1 MRRFLVPEVI
11 QTSVM
16 DCGPA
21 SLKSLFAGFGLYLSY
36 GRLREACQTDVDGTS
51 IDTLETM
58 AQAHGLD
65 AAQVVIPADLVLLP
79 TSACLPAIVVM
90 RLAGGATH
98 FVVLWSVH
106 GPLVQIMDPGAGR
119 IWMHRRRFLDSL
131 YIHEQMVTREMWGE
145 WSQSDVFTA
154 GMESRMRALGVEPT
168 LWNEHISGERM
179 SISRISIRKDRAC
192 LDASLRLAQTLRDAG
207 KLTPGAEAE
216 QFLSLCEQNPEQIPP
231 EFWTVRKTTGDD
243 KQDDEQLMM
252 RGAVLVVAAGK
263 RAKKSAEPLP
273 QSLEAVRNEPP
284 TRVWLPVWQA
294 VQESGWLSTGLIVL
308 ALLTSAAGTV
318 FEPLLFRGFLDLARH
333 LKLPG
338 QRIGAIVAMTGFL
351 GGLLALEWPAVT
363 GLLRVGR
370 QLEIRLRTRILMKI
384 PRLHD
389 RHFQSRLISD
399 MAFRAHTLQLLR
411 QLPELA
417 GLFVRLTAS
426 LIFIAA
432 GIAWFYPGAALP
444 AVLAVIVAVG
454 VPLLF
459 QPALASRD
467 LRFREFSGALSRF
480 YLDALLGL
488 RPIQAH
494 GAAQTLRTLHSEQ
507 LGQWAEAGL
516 RLQSVFVRAEVL
528 QMAVTYVPVIALVY
542 REALRSSSPAGLLLL
557 AYWAVSIPTLGQ
569 ELASIAWEMP
579 ALRNTLWRLL
589 EPLGAPEEAIPET
602 APVAAKTSGVGL
614 EIEKV
619 TVVAGGHVI
628 LEDVDLSIAPG
639 EHIAVVGSSGAGKS
653 SLASLL
659 LGWHKPQKGNVTV
672 DGAPLDAEQL
682 AQLRR
687 HTAWIAPEVHLFQ
700 ATLLDNLSYGNG
712 SDSTG
717 RVGLAIQGTDL
728 LSVLERLPD
737 GLQTDL
743 GESGALVSGG
753 EGQNVRIGRAMARPD
768 IRLAILDEPARGLDR
783 EARRTL
789 LAKARRHFARATM
802 IFVTHD
808 VPDTL
813 DFQRVLVI
821 EQGRIVEQGSPR
833 ELYEKKG
840 SRYRALC
847 DQETITRQSLA
858 SGSLWRRMKMSNG
871 VLSETTEARE
881 WTAA

>member
-1 MRRFLVPEVI
+1 MKRFLVPEVI
-11 QTSVM
+11 QSSVM

-21 SLKSLFAGFGLYLSY
+21 SLKALFAGFGLYLSY

-58 AQAHGLD
+58 AQALGLD
-65 AAQVVIPADLVLLP
+65 AAQMVIPSDLVLLP
-79 TSACLPAIVVM
+79 TSDCLPAIVVM

-131 YIHEQMVTREMWGE
+131 YIHEQAVTREMWEE
-145 WSQSDVFTA
+145 WSQTEVFTA
-154 GMESRMRALGVEPT
+154 GLDSRMRALGFEPH
-168 LWNEHISGERM
+168 LWNERTGD
-179 SISRISIRKDRAC
+179 RIDINKDRAV
-192 LDASLRLAQTLRDAG
+192 LDAALRLARTLCDAG

-216 QFLSLCEQNPEQIPP
+216 QFLSLCAQNPDQIPH
-231 EFWTVRKTTGDD
+231 EFWTVRKTTEDG
-243 KQDDEQLMM
+243 EQLMI
-252 RGAVLVVAAGK
+252 RGAVLVVAAG
-263 RAKKSAEPLP
+263 RREEASTEPLP

-284 TRVWLPVWQA
+284 TRVWLPVWEA
-294 VQESGWLSTGLIVL
+294 VRENGWLSTGLIVL
-308 ALLTSAAGTV
+308 ALLASAAGTV
-318 FEPLLFRGFLDLARH
+318 FEPLLFRGFFDLARH
-333 LKLPG
+333 LKLTG
-338 QRIGAIVAMTGFL
+338 QRIGAITAMICFL

-363 GLLRVGR
+363 GLLRLGR
-370 QLEIRLRTRILMKI
+370 HLEMRLRTRILMKI

-411 QLPELA
+411 HLPEFA

-426 LIFIAA
+426 LIFAAA

-494 GAAQTLRTLHSEQ
+494 GAASTLRTLHSEQ

-542 REALRSSSPAGLLLL
+542 REALRTSSPAGLLLL

-569 ELASIAWEMP
+569 ELASIAWDMP

-589 EPLGAPEEAIPET
+589 EPLGAPEEEVPEV
-602 APVAAKTSGVGL
+602 APAAAKTCGVGV

-628 LEDVDLSIAPG
+628 LENLDLSIAPG
-639 EHIAVVGSSGAGKS
+639 EHIAVVGLSGAGKS

-659 LGWHKPQKGNVTV
+659 LGWHKPQSGTVTV
-672 DGAPLDAEQL
+672 DGAPLDSERL
-682 AQLRR
+682 SQLRR

-700 ATLLDNLSYGNG
+700 ASLLDNLNYGNG

-737 GLQTDL
+737 GLQTEL

-768 IRLAILDEPARGLDR
+768 VRLAILDEPARGLDR
-783 EARRTL
+783 EARRSL
-789 LAKARRHFARATM
+789 LARARQHFAKATM

-813 DFQRVLVI
+813 DFQRVLVV
-821 EQGRIVEQGSPR
+821 EQGRIIEQGLPR
-833 ELYEKKG
+833 ELYEKTD

-847 DQETITRQSLA
+847 DQETITHQRLW
-858 SGSLWRRMKMSNG
+858 SGSTWRHLKMSSG
-871 VLSETTEARE
+871 VLSESTEARE

>member
-1 MRRFLVPEVI
+1 MKRFLVPEVI
-11 QTSVM
+11 QSSVM

-21 SLKSLFAGFGLYLSY
+21 SLKALFGGFGLYLSY

-58 AQAHGLD
+58 AQALGLD
-65 AAQVVIPADLVLLP
+65 AAQVVIPSDLVLLP
-79 TSACLPAIVVM
+79 TSDCLPAIVVM

-106 GPLVQIMDPGAGR
+106 GPLVQIMDPAAGR
-119 IWMHRRRFLDSL
+119 IWMHHRRFLDSL
-131 YIHEQMVTREMWGE
+131 YLHEQMVTREMWEE
-145 WSQSDVFTA
+145 WSQTDVFTA
-154 GMESRMRALGVEPT
+154 GLKGRMRALGIDPH
-168 LWNEHISGERM
+168 LWNE
-179 SISRISIRKDRAC
+179 SIGDRAV
-192 LDASLRLAQTLRDAG
+192 LDASLRLARTLCDAG

-216 QFLSLCEQNPEQIPP
+216 QFLDLCAQNPGQIPP
-231 EFWTVRKTTGDD
+231 EFWTVRKTPDGDQ
-243 KQDDEQLMM
+243 KRMM

-263 RAKKSAEPLP
+263 REEASSEPLP

-284 TRVWLPVWQA
+284 TRVWLPVWEA
-294 VQESGWLSTGLIVL
+294 VREGGWLAACLIVL
-308 ALLTSAAGTV
+308 ALLVSAAGTV
-318 FEPLLFRGFLDLARH
+318 IEPLLFRGFFDLARH

-338 QRIGAIVAMTGFL
+338 QRIGAITAMICFL
-351 GGLLALEWPAVT
+351 GGLLALEWPALT
-363 GLLRVGR
+363 GLLRLGR
-370 QLEIRLRTRILMKI
+370 HLEMRLRARILMKI

-411 QLPELA
+411 HLPEFA

-426 LIFIAA
+426 LIFAAA
-432 GIAWFYPGAALP
+432 GITWFYPGVALP

-488 RPIQAH
+488 RPIKAH
-494 GAAQTLRTLHSEQ
+494 GAARTLRTLHSEQ

-542 REALRSSSPAGLLLL
+542 REALRTSSPAGLLLL

-569 ELASIAWEMP
+569 ELASIAWDMP

-589 EPLGAPEEAIPET
+589 EPLGAPEEEIPQV
-602 APVAAKTSGVGL
+602 APAAAKTSGVGL

-628 LEDVDLSIAPG
+628 LEDIDLSVAPG
-639 EHIAVVGSSGAGKS
+639 EHIAVVGLSGAGKS

-659 LGWHKPQKGNVTV
+659 LGWHKPQSGSVTV
-672 DGAPLDAEQL
+672 DGAPLDAERL
-682 AQLRR
+682 TQLRR

-700 ATLLDNLSYGNG
+700 ASLLDNLNYGNG

-737 GLQTDL
+737 GLQTAL

-768 IRLAILDEPARGLDR
+768 VRLAILDEPARGLDR
-783 EARRTL
+783 
-789 LAKARRHFARATM
+789 KARRSLLARARQHFAKATM

-808 VPDTL
+808 VRDTL
-813 DFQRVLVI
+813 DFQRVLVV
-821 EQGRIVEQGSPR
+821 EQGRIIEQGSPR
-833 ELYEKKG
+833 ELYEKTD
-840 SRYRALC
+840 SRYRTLC
-847 DQETITRQSLA
+847 DQETITRQRLW
-858 SGSLWRRMKMSNG
+858 SGSSWRHLKMSSG
-871 VLSETTEARE
+871 VLNETTEACE

>member
-1 MRRFLVPEVI
+1 VDDEAAMKRFLVPEVI

-21 SLKSLFAGFGLYLSY
+21 SLKALFAGFGLYLSY

-51 IDTLETM
+51 IDTLEAM
-58 AQAHGLD
+58 AQALGLN
-65 AAQVVIPADLVLLP
+65 ASQVVIPADLVLLP
-79 TSACLPAIVVM
+79 TSASLPAIVVM

-119 IWMHRRRFLDSL
+119 IWMHRQRFLDSL
-131 YIHEQMVTREMWGE
+131 YIHEQMVTREMWDE
-145 WSQSDVFTA
+145 WSQTEVFTA
-154 GMESRMRALGVEPT
+154 SLESRMRALGVEPHF
-168 LWNEHISGERM
+168 WNDRMGNERM
-179 SISRISIRKDRAC
+179 GKDRAH
-192 LDASLRLAQTLRDAG
+192 LDAALRLAQTLCDAG
-207 KLTPGAEAE
+207 KLTRGAEGE
-216 QFLSLCEQNPEQIPP
+216 QFLSLCAHDPEQIPP
-231 EFWTVRKTTGDD
+231 EFWTIRKTTDGDD
-243 KQDDEQLMM
+243 RLRM

-263 RAKKSAEPLP
+263 REEASTEPLS

-284 TRVWLPVWQA
+284 TRVWLPVWEA
-294 VQESGWLSTGLIVL
+294 IRESGWLSTGLIVL
-308 ALLTSAAGTV
+308 ALLASAAGTV
-318 FEPLLFRGFLDLARH
+318 FEPLLFRGFFDLARH
-333 LKLPG
+333 LKLSG
-338 QRIGAIVAMTGFL
+338 QRIGAIVAMICFL

-363 GLLRVGR
+363 GLLRLGR
-370 QLEIRLRTRILMKI
+370 HLEMRLRTRILMKI
-384 PRLHD
+384 PRLYD
-389 RHFQSRLISD
+389 RHFQSRLVSD

-417 GLFVRLTAS
+417 GLFLRSTAS
-426 LIFIAA
+426 LIFAAA

-494 GAAQTLRTLHSEQ
+494 GAARTLRTLHSEQ

-542 REALRSSSPAGLLLL
+542 REALRTSSPAGLLLL

-569 ELASIAWEMP
+569 ELASIAWDIP

-589 EPLGAPEEAIPET
+589 EPLGAPEEQVSEA
-602 APVAAKTSGVGL
+602 APIAKNGGVAL

-628 LEDVDLSIAPG
+628 LEDVDLSVAPG
-639 EHIAVVGSSGAGKS
+639 EHIAVVGLSGAGKS

-659 LGWHKPQKGNVTV
+659 LGWHKPQRGSVTV
-672 DGAPLDAEQL
+672 DGAPLDGEQL

-700 ATLLDNLSYGNG
+700 ASLLDNLNYGNG
-712 SDSTG
+712 SDCTG
-717 RVGLAIQGTDL
+717 RVGLAIQGADL

-737 GLQTDL
+737 GLQTEL

-768 IRLAILDEPARGLDR
+768 VRLAILDEPARGLDR
-783 EARRTL
+783 EARRSL
-789 LAKARRHFARATM
+789 LARARQHFAKATM

-813 DFQRVLVI
+813 DFQRVLVV
-821 EQGRIVEQGSPR
+821 EQGRIIEQGSPR
-833 ELYEKKG
+833 ELYEKTD
-840 SRYRALC
+840 SRYRTLC
-847 DQETITRQSLA
+847 DQEKNTHNHLFSD
-858 SGSLWRRMKMSNG
+858 SMWRHLKMSSG
-871 VLSETTEARE
+871 VLSETKEACE

>member
-1 MRRFLVPEVI
+1 MKRFLVPEVI

-21 SLKSLFAGFGLYLSY
+21 SLKALFGGFGLYLSY

-58 AQAHGLD
+58 AQALGLD
-65 AAQVVIPADLVLLP
+65 ATQVVIPSDLVLLP
-79 TSACLPAIVVM
+79 TSECLPAIVVL

-119 IWMHRRRFLDSL
+119 IWMHRRRLLDSL
-131 YIHEQMVTREMWGE
+131 YIHEQMVSSEMWEE
-145 WSQSDVFTA
+145 WSQSDVFTT
-154 GMESRMRALGVEPT
+154 GLESRMRALGVEPH
-168 LWNEHISGERM
+168 LWNDRSSE
-179 SISRISIRKDRAC
+179 DRAHW
-192 LDASLRLAQTLRDAG
+192 DASLRLAQTLCDAG
-207 KLTPGAEAE
+207 KLTRGPEAK
-216 QFLSLCEQNPEQIPP
+216 QFLSLCAQNPDQIPP
-231 EFWTVRKTTGDD
+231 EFWTVCKVN
-243 KQDDEQLMM
+243 EQLRM

-263 RAKKSAEPLP
+263 RAEALTEPLP
-273 QSLEAVRNEPP
+273 HSLEAVRNEPP
-284 TRVWLPVWQA
+284 TRVWLPVWEA
-294 VQESGWLSTGLIVL
+294 IRVNGWVCSGLIILAVL
-308 ALLTSAAGTV
+308 ASAAGTV
-318 FEPLLFRGFLDLARH
+318 FEPLLFRGFFDLARH
-333 LKLPG
+333 LKLTG
-338 QRIGAIVAMTGFL
+338 QRIGAITAMICFL

-363 GLLRVGR
+363 GLLRLGR
-370 QLEIRLRTRILMKI
+370 HLEMRLRTRILMKI

-411 QLPELA
+411 KLPEFA

-426 LIFIAA
+426 LVFAAA
-432 GIAWFYPGAALP
+432 GIAWFYPGSAVPAL
-444 AVLAVIVAVG
+444 LAVIVSVG

-459 QPALASRD
+459 QPAMASRD

-494 GAAQTLRTLHSEQ
+494 GAARTLRTLHSEQ

-516 RLQSVFVRAEVL
+516 RLQALFVRAEL
-528 QMAVTYVPVIALVY
+528 FQMAVTYVPVIALVY
-542 REALRSSSPAGLLLL
+542 REALRTSSPAGLLLL
-557 AYWAVSIPTLGQ
+557 AYWAVSIPTFGQ
-569 ELASIAWEMP
+569 QLASIAWDMP
-579 ALRNTLWRLL
+579 GLRNTLWRLL
-589 EPLGAPEEAIPET
+589 EPLGAPEEKIPEA
-602 APVAAKTSGVGL
+602 APAAKACGVGL
-614 EIEKV
+614 EVEKV

-639 EHIAVVGSSGAGKS
+639 EHVAVVGLSGAGKS

-659 LGWHKPQKGNVTV
+659 LGWHKPQRGSVMV

-700 ATLLDNLSYGNG
+700 ASLLDNLNYGNG
-712 SDSTG
+712 SDSTA

-728 LSVLERLPD
+728 LSVLESLPD
-737 GLQTDL
+737 GLQTAL

-753 EGQNVRIGRAMARPD
+753 EGQNVRIGRGLARPD
-768 IRLAILDEPARGLDR
+768 VRLAILDEPARGLDR

-789 LAKARRHFARATM
+789 LARARRHFARATM

-813 DFQRVLVI
+813 DFQRVWVV
-821 EQGRIVEQGSPR
+821 EQGRIIEDGSPR
-833 ELYEKKG
+833 ELYQKTD

-847 DQETITRQSLA
+847 DQETTTRQH
-858 SGSLWRRMKMSNG
+858 LWSSSIWRHLKMSSG
-871 VLSETTEARE
+871 VLSETTEACE
-881 WTAA
+881 WINV

>member
-1 MRRFLVPEVI
+1 MKRFLVPEVI

-21 SLKSLFAGFGLYLSY
+21 SLKALFGGFGLYLSY

-58 AQAHGLD
+58 AQALGLD
-65 AAQVVIPADLVLLP
+65 ASQVVVPADLVLLP

-119 IWMHRRRFLDSL
+119 IWMHRQRFLDSL
-131 YIHEQMVTREMWGE
+131 YIHEQVVTPEMWE
-145 WSQSDVFTA
+145 DWSQSDVFTTSL
-154 GMESRMRALGVEPT
+154 ESRMRALGVEPQ
-168 LWNEHISGERM
+168 LRNEGIGRDQ
-179 SISRISIRKDRAC
+179 DRAVS
-192 LDASLRLAQTLRDAG
+192 DAALRLARTLCDAG
-207 KLTPGAEAE
+207 KLARGAEAE
-216 QFLSLCEQNPEQIPP
+216 QFLDLCTENPEQIPY
-231 EFWTVRKTTGDD
+231 EFWTVRKTTD
-243 KQDDEQLMM
+243 DDEHLMM

-263 RAKKSAEPLP
+263 REESSTEPLP

-284 TRVWLPVWQA
+284 TRVWLPVWEA
-294 VQESGWLSTGLIVL
+294 IQESGWVSTGLIVL
-308 ALLTSAAGTV
+308 ALLASAAGTV
-318 FEPLLFRGFLDLARH
+318 FEPLLFRGFFDLARH
-333 LKLPG
+333 LKLTG
-338 QRIGAIVAMTGFL
+338 QRIGAITAMICFL

-363 GLLRVGR
+363 GLLRLGR
-370 QLEIRLRTRILMKI
+370 HLEMRLRTRILMKI

-411 QLPELA
+411 QLPEFA

-426 LIFIAA
+426 LIFAAA

-454 VPLLF
+454 IPLLF

-494 GAAQTLRTLHSEQ
+494 GAARTLRTLHSEQ

-528 QMAVTYVPVIALVY
+528 QMVVTYVPVIALVY
-542 REALRSSSPAGLLLL
+542 REALRTSSPAGLLLL

-569 ELASIAWEMP
+569 ELASIAWDLP

-589 EPLGAPEEAIPET
+589 EPLGAPEEEIPET
-602 APVAAKTSGVGL
+602 APAAAKTCGVGL
-614 EIEKV
+614 EIENV

-628 LEDVDLSIAPG
+628 LESVDLSVAPG
-639 EHIAVVGSSGAGKS
+639 EHIAVVGLSGAGKS

-659 LGWHKPQKGNVTV
+659 LGWHKPQRGTVTV
-672 DGAPLDAEQL
+672 DGAPLDAEHL

-687 HTAWIAPEVHLFQ
+687 NTAWIAPEVHLFQ
-700 ATLLDNLSYGNG
+700 ASLLDNLNYGNG

-717 RVGLAIQGTDL
+717 RVGMAIQATDL

-737 GLQTDL
+737 GLQTAL

-768 IRLAILDEPARGLDR
+768 VRLAILDEPARGLDR
-783 EARRTL
+783 EARRSL
-789 LAKARRHFARATM
+789 LARARQHFAKATM

-813 DFQRVLVI
+813 DFQRVLVV
-821 EQGRIVEQGSPR
+821 EQGRIIEQGSPH
-833 ELYEKKG
+833 ELYEKTD
-840 SRYRALC
+840 SRYRTLC
-847 DQETITRQSLA
+847 DQEKITRQRLW
-858 SGSLWRRMKMSNG
+858 SGSIWRHLKMSCG
-871 VLSETTEARE
+871 VLSETTEACE

>member
-1 MRRFLVPEVI
+1 MDDEAAMKRFLVPEVI
-11 QTSVM
+11 QSSVM

-21 SLKSLFAGFGLYLSY
+21 SLKALFGGFGLYLSY

-58 AQAHGLD
+58 AQALGLD
-65 AAQVVIPADLVLLP
+65 AAQVVIPSDLVLLP
-79 TSACLPAIVVM
+79 TSACLPAIVVL

-131 YIHEQMVTREMWGE
+131 YIHEQAVTREMWEE
-145 WSQSDVFTA
+145 WSRSDVFTA
-154 GMESRMRALGVEPT
+154 GLEGRMRTLGIEPH
-168 LWNEHISGERM
+168 LWNQ
-179 SISRISIRKDRAC
+179 RIGDRAV
-192 LDASLRLAQTLRDAG
+192 LDASLRLARTLCDAG
-207 KLTPGAEAE
+207 KLTLGAEAE
-216 QFLSLCEQNPEQIPP
+216 LFLNLCAQNPEQIPP
-231 EFWTVRKTTGDD
+231 EFWTVRKTTDG
-243 KQDDEQLMM
+243 DEQLMM
-252 RGAVLVVAAGK
+252 RGAVLVVAAG
-263 RAKKSAEPLP
+263 RREEVSTEPLP

-284 TRVWLPVWQA
+284 TRVWLPVWEA
-294 VQESGWLSTGLIVL
+294 VRESGWLATGLIVL
-308 ALLTSAAGTV
+308 ALLASAAGTV
-318 FEPLLFRGFLDLARH
+318 FEPLLFRGFFDLARH

-338 QRIGAIVAMTGFL
+338 QRIGAIIAMICFL

-363 GLLRVGR
+363 GLLRLGR
-370 QLEIRLRTRILMKI
+370 HLEMRLRTRILMKI

-411 QLPELA
+411 HLPEFA

-426 LIFIAA
+426 LIFAAA

-494 GAAQTLRTLHSEQ
+494 GAARTLRTLHSEQ

-528 QMAVTYVPVIALVY
+528 QMAVTYIPVIALVY
-542 REALRSSSPAGLLLL
+542 REALRTSSPAGLLLL

-569 ELASIAWEMP
+569 ELASIAWDMP

-589 EPLGAPEEAIPET
+589 EPLGAPEEET
-602 APVAAKTSGVGL
+602 PHVEPAAVKTCGVGL

-628 LEDVDLSIAPG
+628 LEDVDLSVAPG
-639 EHIAVVGSSGAGKS
+639 EHIAVVGLSGAGKS

-659 LGWHKPQKGNVTV
+659 LGWHKPHSGSVTV
-672 DGAPLDAEQL
+672 DGAPLDAERL

-700 ATLLDNLSYGNG
+700 ASLLDNLNYGNG

-737 GLQTDL
+737 GLQTAL

-768 IRLAILDEPARGLDR
+768 VRLAILDEPARGLDR
-783 EARRTL
+783 EARRSL
-789 LAKARRHFARATM
+789 LARARQHFVKATM

-813 DFQRVLVI
+813 DFQRVLVV
-821 EQGRIVEQGSPR
+821 EQGRIIEQGSPR
-833 ELYEKKG
+833 ELYEKTD

-847 DQETITRQSLA
+847 DQETITRQRLW
-858 SGSLWRRMKMSNG
+858 SGSTWRHLKMSSG
-871 VLSETTEARE
+871 VLSEATEARE